1 MDCFHYHHH
10 HCHDYHS
17 HHFINFCS
25 LGCVQMDATTPNIVA
40 PTMLGVVVCLLAV
53 GCKRMQ
59 QLLTMLG
66 PALHRWKDTTHK
78 SL

>member
-1 MDCFHYHHH
+1 
-10 HCHDYHS
+10 
-17 HHFINFCS
+17 
-25 LGCVQMDATTPNIVA
+25 MDATTPNIVA

-59 QLLTMLG
+59 QLPTMLG